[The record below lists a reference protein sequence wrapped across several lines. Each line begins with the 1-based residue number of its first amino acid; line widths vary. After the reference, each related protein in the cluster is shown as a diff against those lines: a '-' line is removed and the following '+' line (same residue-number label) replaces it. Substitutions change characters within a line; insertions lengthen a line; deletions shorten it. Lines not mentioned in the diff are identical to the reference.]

1 MASPARKEAA
11 LQALARYGRTAV
23 MPALQDNPF
32 TGPIGAEYDVLRRLC
47 PNAAVLAKMVG
58 EEVAQ
63 WRRGAGPIVGFEI
76 GCGTGIS
83 TLAALTACDG
93 LKLTAVD
100 SAGEMLAQARANLAD
115 YAAAGRVRFIEADA
129 LASLRALRDASIDVV
144 ISNYAIHNFA
154 DDYRN
159 AVVSEIF
166 RALKPCGLFVNGD
179 RYAMDDPAAHLADTQ
194 AIVRGWFKIF
204 TEMNRLDLLEDWV
217 VHLLSD
223 ESPRRIMYFE
233 PALEQLREAGFAPV
247 TVEFRDGVDTLVTAL
262 KPGAMDAQ

>member
-1 MASPARKEAA
+1 MS
-11 LQALARYGRTAV
+11 
-23 MPALQDNPF
+23 ALQDNPF

-47 PNAAVLAKMVG
+47 PNAPVLARMVG
-58 EEVAQ
+58 ERVAE
-63 WRRGAGPIVGFEI
+63 WRRGAGPVAGFEI

-83 TLAALTACDG
+83 TLAALAACDG
-93 LKLTAVD
+93 LSLTAVD
-100 SAGEMLAQARANLAD
+100 SAGEMLAQARVNLAD
-115 YAAAGRVRFIEADA
+115 FAAAGRVAFIEDDA
-129 LASLRALRDASIDVV
+129 LAALRALPDASFDVV

-154 DDYRN
+154 DDYRG

-166 RALKPCGLFVNGD
+166 RALKPGGLFVNGD

-233 PALEQLREAGFAPV
+233 PALEQLRAAGFSPV
-247 TVEFRDGVDTLVTAL
+247 TVEFRDGVDTLVTAS
-262 KPGAMDAQ
+262 KPGAEDAQ